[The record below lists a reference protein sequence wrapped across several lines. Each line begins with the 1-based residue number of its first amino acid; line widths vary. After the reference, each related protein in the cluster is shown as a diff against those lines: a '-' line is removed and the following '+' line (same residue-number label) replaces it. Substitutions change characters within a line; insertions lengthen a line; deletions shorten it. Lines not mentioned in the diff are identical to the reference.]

1 MKSLGHLNKY
11 FWKYRWHLIGGILT
25 IACTNFLDAFKTN
38 YLGREID
45 RIIKYSDGNSQADL
59 IKIGLIFIGIYFGM
73 TIGKALFQFLNRQFI
88 IVMSRKIEYDLK
100 NEIFDKY
107 QQLSM
112 SFYKRNSTGDLMNR
126 ISEDVTKVRSYLGPG
141 IMYSI
146 NVFFLF
152 GFVLYFMLS
161 ISPKLTLYA
170 LTPLPVMSVIIY
182 FVSSTM
188 NKLSEKVQRQQS
200 DISTFAQESFSG
212 IRVIKAHF
220 KQDEFIRDFEN
231 ESQGYFDKSMRLAK
245 VNSIFMPTIIGL
257 VGLST
262 IITIYIGGTMVNAGT
277 LTYGQIV
284 QFVIY
289 INMLTWPV
297 TSIGWVTSL
306 IQRAAA
312 SQTRIN
318 EFLSVEPEITNPSN
332 ENYSIRGEIEFKNVH
347 FEYPDTG
354 VHALKGVSFKVKPG
368 ETLAI
373 LGRTGSGKS
382 TIAQLVGRIYD
393 STEGEILVDNKI
405 LSEHNLDIIRSSIG
419 YVPQENFLFSDT
431 IANNIQFGSD
441 EKLAQEEIEWAAK
454 RAQVYGNIV
463 DFSKGFETLLGERG
477 VTLSGGQ
484 KQRVSIAR
492 AVIKKPPILVFDD
505 CLSAVDNETEQ
516 KILNELKDLMA
527 EKTTIIISHRISS
540 ISHANRILFLEDGQ
554 IIEHGTHE
562 ELMDKKGAYHQ
573 LYLKQVEEE

>member
-161 ISPKLTLYA
+161 ISPELTLYA

-441 EKLAQEEIEWAAK
+441 EELAQEEIEWAAK
-454 RAQVYGNIV
+454 RAQVYSNIV

-540 ISHANRILFLEDGQ
+540 ISHANRILFLEDGH

-562 ELMDKKGAYHQ
+562 ELMNKKGAYHQ

>member
-1 MKSLGHLNKY
+1 MKSLRHLNKY

-38 YLGREID
+38 YLGKEID
-45 RIIKYSDGNSQADL
+45 KITLHSDANNYNDL
-59 IKIGLIFIGIYFGM
+59 IKIGFIFIGIYFSL
-73 TIGKALFQFLNRQFI
+73 TISKAFFQFLNRQFI

-107 QQLSM
+107 QQLSL

-152 GFVLYFMLS
+152 AFVLYFMLS
-161 ISPKLTLYA
+161 ISPELTLYA

-182 FVSSTM
+182 FVSNTM
-188 NKLSEKVQRQQS
+188 NRLSERVQHQQS
-200 DISTFAQESFSG
+200 AISTFTQESFSG

-220 KQDEFIRDFEN
+220 KQNEFIRDFEK
-231 ESQGYFDKSMRLAK
+231 ESQGYFDKSMKLAK
-245 VNSIFMPTIIGL
+245 VNSIFMPTIVGL

-262 IITIYIGGTMVNAGT
+262 IITIYIGGTMVNEGT

-312 SQTRIN
+312 SQERIN
-318 EFLSVEPEITNPSN
+318 EFLREEPEIVNHVDLS
-332 ENYSIRGEIEFKNVH
+332 YQIKGKIMFKDVH
-347 FEYPDTG
+347 FHYPDTG
-354 VHALKGVSFKVKPG
+354 VHALKGINFEVKPG

-382 TIAQLVGRIYD
+382 TIAQLIGRIYEC
-393 STEGEILVDNKI
+393 SEGEIKI
-405 LSEHNLDIIRSSIG
+405 DQKELSQHNLDILRSSIG

-431 IANNIQFGSD
+431 IANNIGFGSD
-441 EKLAQEEIEWAAK
+441 EEVAIDEIEWAAK
-454 RAQVYGNIV
+454 RAQVYHNIV
-463 DFSKGFETLLGERG
+463 DFSKGFDTLLGERG

-492 AVIKKPPILVFDD
+492 AIIKKPPILVFDD

-527 EKTTIIISHRISS
+527 EKTTVIISHRISS
-540 ISHANRILFLEDGQ
+540 ISHADRILFLEDGKIAEQ
-554 IIEHGTHE
+554 GTHYQ
-562 ELMDKKGAYHQ
+562 LMEQKGAYYQ
-573 LYLKQVEEE
+573 LYQKQVEED

>member
-11 FWKYRWHLIGGILT
+11 FWKYRWYLIGGILT

-45 RIIKYSDGNSQADL
+45 RIIKYSDGNSHADL

-73 TIGKALFQFLNRQFI
+73 TIGKAVFQFLNRQFI

-212 IRVIKAHF
+212 IRVIKAHY
-220 KQDEFIRDFEN
+220 KQDEFIGDFEK

-318 EFLSVEPEITNPSN
+318 EFLSVEPEITNPN
-332 ENYSIRGEIEFKNVH
+332 LENYTVRGEIEFRNVH
-347 FEYPDTG
+347 FKYPDTG
-354 VHALKGVSFKVKPG
+354 VHALKGISFKVNPG

-393 STEGEILVDNKI
+393 STDGKIYVDQKNI
-405 LSEHNLDIIRSSIG
+405 EEHNLDILRSSIG

-441 EKLAQEEIEWAAK
+441 EELAIEEIEWAAK
-454 RAQVYGNIV
+454 RAQVYGNII
-463 DFSKGFETLLGERG
+463 DFSKGFDTLLGERG

-540 ISHANRILFLEDGQ
+540 ISHANRILFLEDGH

-562 ELMDKKGAYHQ
+562 ELMAKKGAYHQ
-573 LYLKQVEEE
+573 LYLKQVEED